1 MKTKERIDEKT
12 PNGGD
17 YSEIY
22 YLDKNNKSCDKESAT
37 RAIIRECTV
46 EVKIV
51 HETYGVINRRKQ

>member
-12 PNGGD
+12 SNGGD

-46 EVKIV
+46 
-51 HETYGVINRRKQ
+51 RRKDCS